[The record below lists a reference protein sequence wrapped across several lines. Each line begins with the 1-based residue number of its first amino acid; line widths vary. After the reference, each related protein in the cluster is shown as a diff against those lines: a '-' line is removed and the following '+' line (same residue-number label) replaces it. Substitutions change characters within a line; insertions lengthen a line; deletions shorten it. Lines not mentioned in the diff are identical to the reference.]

1 MKSKIFHAES
11 GNDAG
16 LLQKDAEQ
24 NAVLLLQNGVLLFS
38 DFDAISFSLL
48 FGASLS

>member
-11 GNDAG
+11 GNNAE
-16 LLQKDAEQ
+16 LLQEDAEQ

-48 FGASLS
+48 FGANLS